1 MGGLFGSIQDFV
13 FVSHFPSMLASCLC
27 GSPGV
32 ACFSNFYIIACIS
45 IFGCSSAIANEV
57 VIIKPM
63 QDSAIV
69 LNRICLSFNN
79 VIERNRLQSTDNR
92 TPSQTSAQQCIAQF
106 AAPMYRL
113 GFSNVINFHGTH
125 YANEG
130 NSGSDT
136 D

>member
-92 TPSQTSAQQCIAQF
+92 TPSQTSAQQCIAPIRR
-106 AAPMYRL
+106 AYVPSRL
-113 GFSNVINFHGTH
+113 L
-125 YANEG
+125 
-130 NSGSDT
+130 
-136 D
+136 

>member
-1 MGGLFGSIQDFV
+1 
-13 FVSHFPSMLASCLC
+13 
-27 GSPGV
+27 
-32 ACFSNFYIIACIS
+32 
-45 IFGCSSAIANEV
+45 
-57 VIIKPM
+57 M

-92 TPSQTSAQQCIAQF
+92 TPSQTSAQQCIAPIRR
-106 AAPMYRL
+106 AMYRL
-113 GFSNVINFHGTH
+113 GFSNVITFHGTH